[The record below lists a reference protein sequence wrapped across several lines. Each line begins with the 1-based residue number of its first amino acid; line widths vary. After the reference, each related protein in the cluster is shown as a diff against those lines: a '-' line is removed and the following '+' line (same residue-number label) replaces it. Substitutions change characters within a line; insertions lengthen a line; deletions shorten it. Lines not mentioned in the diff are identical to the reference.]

1 MKYLIQRLDK
11 TIKSFTSFTRY
22 SLIILVL
29 LTMSCTDK
37 KQITADPIVVEPIT
51 PKAPS
56 SPKITKLSYENDLD
70 LMLVDT
76 TFQQWYTGLLNENHQ
91 SDDRLAGYYA
101 MYWDTNTQTYYGVFN
116 NNSWYGEGYITNQ
129 QFEYTIDETKQ
140 YEAVFHP
147 SMKEVFTNTRASL
160 LYIGSISPLERVYLD
175 PTNQEYY
182 IKSLAPWDTSIYT
195 VYVTE
200 DTYNTN
206 TLPIFPYY
214 DLNFSNIET
223 NYNQETDTDIIST
236 NNNKPFIFYTNSDG
250 DKFSGIDPQTP
261 MRKQSF

>member
-1 MKYLIQRLDK
+1 MKYLI
-11 TIKSFTSFTRY
+11 
-22 SLIILVL
+22 ILL
-29 LTMSCTDK
+29 LFITSCTDK

-129 QFEYTIDETKQ
+129 QFEYTIDKTKQ

-236 NNNKPFIFYTNSDG
+236 NNDTPDIFYTNSDG
-250 DKFSGIDPQTP
+250 DKFSGIAPRTP
-261 MRKQSF
+261 MSLENF